1 MSPRKL
7 FERERYAMMFRALKH
22 RNFKLFIEGQSL
34 SLIGTWIQQI
44 ALTWLVYQMTK
55 SAFML
60 GVVNFAGQIPFFIIS
75 PFGGILADRWNKHKL
90 LIITQS
96 LALVQALILS
106 ILVFTGT
113 EQIWQI
119 IILSL
124 VLGIINAMD
133 MPIRQSF
140 VPEMIDNHKED
151 IGNAIALNSSMVNT
165 ARLVGPSVA
174 GLLIATLGEGWCFL
188 INSISFFAVVISLLR
203 MKTTYVP
210 KEIKKHNIT
219 NELKEGI
226 KYTFG
231 FPPLRYLIILLGI
244 VGLISTA
251 ITILTPVY
259 AKIYLNG
266 SADTYGFLM
275 GAYGLGALFS
285 AVYLLSKKS
294 VLGLGKIIAT
304 AVIIYGVSMLL
315 FSFSRVFIIS
325 LIFMLFAGAGFLLEI
340 ASTNT
345 LLQTISEENK
355 RGRVMSFYAMSFRGM
370 SPFGGIIAGS
380 LGDLI
385 GAQETLIIGGITCIA
400 SAFYFIK
407 KLPSIRPL
415 VRPIYENLGIIT
427 AVEKKIQNSIETDKK

>member
-1 MSPRKL
+1 
-7 FERERYAMMFRALKH
+7 
-22 RNFKLFIEGQSL
+22 
-34 SLIGTWIQQI
+34 
-44 ALTWLVYQMTK
+44 MTK

-60 GVVNFAGQIPFFIIS
+60 GVVNFAGQIPFFLIS

-96 LALVQALILS
+96 LALVQALALS
-106 ILVFTGT
+106 ILVFTGSV
-113 EQIWQI
+113 QIWQI
-119 IILSL
+119 VVLSL
-124 VLGIINAMD
+124 ILGIINAMD

-140 VPEMIDNHKED
+140 VSEMIDNHKED

-165 ARLVGPSVA
+165 ARLVGPSIA
-174 GLLIATLGEGWCFL
+174 GILIATLGEGWCFL
-188 INSISFFAVVISLLR
+188 INSISFFAVVISLLK
-203 MKTTYVP
+203 MKVDYVP
-210 KEIKKHNIT
+210 KRVKKHNVT

-231 FPPLRYLIILLGI
+231 FPPLRYLIILLGV
-244 VGLISTA
+244 VGLVSTA

-259 AKIYLNG
+259 AKVYLNG

-285 AVYLLSKKS
+285 AIYLLSKKS
-294 VLGLGKIIAT
+294 VLGLGKLIAI
-304 AVIIYGVSMLL
+304 AVSVYGISMLL
-315 FSFSRVFIIS
+315 FSVSRIFIIS
-325 LIFMLFAGAGFLLEI
+325 FIFMLIAGAGFLLEI

-345 LLQTISEENK
+345 LLQTISEESK

-370 SPFGGIIAGS
+370 SPFGSIIAGG

-385 GAQETLIIGGITCIA
+385 GAQETLILAGGACLA
-400 SAFYFIK
+400 SAIFYLK
-407 KLPSIRPL
+407 KLPSLRPM

-427 AVEKKIQNSIETDKK
+427 AVEKKIQNSIDEEEKGVI